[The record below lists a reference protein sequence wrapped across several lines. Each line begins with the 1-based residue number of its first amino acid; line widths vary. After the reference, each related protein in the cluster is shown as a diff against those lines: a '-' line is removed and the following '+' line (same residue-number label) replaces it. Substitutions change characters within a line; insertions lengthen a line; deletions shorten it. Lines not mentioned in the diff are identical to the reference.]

1 MKEVESD
8 RSNSSDSS
16 TRYAGL
22 IRQLEKRLLW
32 PKGGQKRKSAEEKE
46 HINGWTFQAD
56 QRIYT
61 EYFKHEQAW
70 LRCLCARDQLR
81 QKKAFISVT
90 SLLLSTTMTFIS
102 VMAVSVDAEDN
113 GEESETG
120 PLTLGLGIT
129 QAVLALLLTIM
140 AGIPKVFGFDSRM
153 QAWDQYCAAQSVPRT
168 ASDELLEELQ
178 LPPAQRKP
186 YSEWTLLWRA
196 QVQNPRSVAS
206 MRPIEPPAVWEATL
220 AKIARRQPEQWEMHF
235 APFYDARYR
244 GDGLDSQREGVDRQ
258 REEEDRQRE
267 EEDRQIDSRLKE
279 NAGSIRSRAGH
290 PVQKVQTVP
299 WWAWKVDEICYL
311 LSLESFVY
319 FDPIENSAQLVEAL
333 NKSSRVQGNLEDYWR
348 NQYQA
353 EQSGRGSMQVGSM
366 QVKGNNQ
373 RKSSAPSAA
382 TAPSAT
388 EHTGLLENSR
398 ERCSGSAA
406 E

>member
-61 EYFKHEQAW
+61 EYFKNEQAW

-258 REEEDRQRE
+258 REEEDRQ
-267 EEDRQIDSRLKE
+267 IDPHLKE
-279 NAGSIRSRAGH
+279 HVGSIRSRAGH
-290 PVQKVQTVP
+290 PVQEVQTV
-299 WWAWKVDEICYL
+299 
-311 LSLESFVY
+311 
-319 FDPIENSAQLVEAL
+319 
-333 NKSSRVQGNLEDYWR
+333 
-348 NQYQA
+348 
-353 EQSGRGSMQVGSM
+353 
-366 QVKGNNQ
+366 
-373 RKSSAPSAA
+373 
-382 TAPSAT
+382 
-388 EHTGLLENSR
+388 
-398 ERCSGSAA
+398 
-406 E
+406 